1 VSLGWVLCRRWVRP
15 KYVSTAM
22 TMRPAARRYAL
33 VSLVALAFAGL
44 VASEAAAEPTAAP
57 KPKVSSVRASCIGDT
72 ISGKARVSGPMTV
85 RLALLAKASAKATFK
100 ATGKS
105 RSLVARKS
113 GYYPFKF
120 DISRLNAYGYRV
132 QASKQIRS
140 QTLLAA
146 GCGPGHQIPE
156 APFALLLPLSL
167 LLIIGLPVVLLRR
180 RAHLLDT

>member
-1 VSLGWVLCRRWVRP
+1 MTSRP
-15 KYVSTAM
+15 GH
-22 TMRPAARRYAL
+22 RRYAV
-33 VSLVALAFAGL
+33 VSLIALALAGT
-44 VASEAAAEPTAAP
+44 VASAASAEPTATP
-57 KPKVSSVRASCIGDT
+57 KPAVSSVRASCIGDS
-72 ISGKARVSGPMTV
+72 ISGKARVTGAMKV
-85 RLALLAKASAKATFK
+85 KLALLAKASAKATFK

-105 RSLVARKS
+105 RTLNARRS

-120 DISRLNAYGYRV
+120 DISSLNAYSYRV
-132 QASKQIRS
+132 QASKKIRS

-167 LLIIGLPVVLLRR
+167 LLIIGLPVLLLRR